1 MTISNPSEYARL
13 EDELEYYKAITK
25 NPAMP
30 KGAKEEAL
38 REVRKLED
46 ALGIK
51 GANYN
56 GGSF

>member
-13 EDELEYYKAITK
+13 EDELEYYKAIVK

-30 KGAKEEAL
+30 KSAKEEAL

-46 ALGIK
+46 ALGTK
-51 GANYN
+51 GESYN